1 MITYITITFLFLFS
15 LIYFI
20 KYIKLKK
27 VIKSIYEPIR
37 KGYYKVQIVAYVD
50 NSNFVTTV
58 FVNEIERYKS
68 GESKIEIYDI
78 EYGISELKVSHEKIK
93 GRIVDT
99 FVSIV
104 KTSDINWLELEDDLM
119 QERKNKINKLIKN
132 IKSK

>member
-37 KGYYKVQIVAYVD
+37 KGYYKVQLVAYVD
-50 NSNFVTTV
+50 NSNFETTV

-93 GRIVDT
+93 GHIVDT